1 VWISGKRFLRMSTPN
16 IHHRPD
22 ELEGLTDAQEIAAEN
37 AETVGAFVEEFRER
51 TKELVERGAVE
62 QGEVEERE
70 NVIKAAAKGSEHL
83 KLADLQENVLGQ
95 AMVGGG
101 DGGVQLSRDVFATA
115 ESAEDAEQAKHVA
128 AHEREHAKQ
137 VQLHGT
143 LVVDGKEV
151 DHLLI
156 LEGGAELAGNEAV
169 GKGVGHHREGQPEK
183 TYAEGQRAVVD
194 IIHRVGR
201 AKLDAVL
208 KGSGD
213 VTVLRDPKE
222 KGQEALAA

>member
-1 VWISGKRFLRMSTPN
+1 MSTPN
-16 IHHRPD
+16 SQHRPE
-22 ELEGLTDAQEIAAEN
+22 ELEGLSEAQERAAEN
-37 AETVGAFVEEFRER
+37 AETVGAFVAEFRER
-51 TKELVERGAVE
+51 TQELLESGAVE
-62 QGEVEERE
+62 QGVVEERE
-70 NVIKAAAKGSEHL
+70 RVIGAAAKGNEHL
-83 KLADLQENVLGQ
+83 KLADLQKNVLGQ

-115 ESAEDAEQAKHVA
+115 ESAADAEQAMHVA
-128 AHEREHAKQ
+128 AHEKEHAKQ

-143 LVVDGKEV
+143 LVIDGKEV

-169 GKGVGHHREGQPEK
+169 GKGVSHHREGQPEQ
-183 TYAEGQRAVVD
+183 TYAEGQRAVVG
-194 IIHRVGR
+194 IINRVGR

-213 VTVLRDPKE
+213 VTLLRDPKE
-222 KGQEALAA
+222 EGREALAA